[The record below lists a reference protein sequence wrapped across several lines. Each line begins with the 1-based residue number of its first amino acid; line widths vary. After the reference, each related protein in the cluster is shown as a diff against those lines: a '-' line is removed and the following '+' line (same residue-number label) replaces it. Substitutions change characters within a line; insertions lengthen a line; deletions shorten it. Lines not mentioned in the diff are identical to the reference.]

1 MRQKQK
7 AWVHAVQERVNFTSI
22 MLKELRQ
29 IKMFGI
35 ESDVAFKTNG
45 LRELELHQSKP
56 YRSMI
61 VGVNVLSALSTAIA
75 PALTIAMYATTQLN
89 LRLETPSTDVAFT
102 NLSLISLLTN
112 PVVLLSVSLTR
123 FTSAIGCFDRIQEF
137 FCKKNRVHGL
147 SSVDEYLLPENVLGM
162 EPESVPTQSQPL
174 VCMTDCCFSLGL
186 EAPAILHGLT
196 LKIQNGFFL
205 AVTAPLGSG
214 KSSLLKD
221 MLGEMHSTEGI
232 LTVRSVKQAYC
243 QQAPWIFNG
252 TLRTNTIGESPL
264 DETWFKEVVYVCNL
278 DFETTT
284 LSLGLDTLTGS
295 SGAELSGGQKQRV
308 ALARAIYARSSL
320 LILDDIFGALDTV
333 TSRLIFQRLLDRA
346 GLVRR
351 LGIATILVTT
361 AVEHLKEA
369 DNLIVL
375 SKDGRMECQGLFEEL
390 AKKNQYIQSL
400 LCSPS
405 PEDSEV
411 EEESKD
417 SNSQVG
423 EIREEKKETRQTT
436 QTKTVSKISRV
447 MGTPHSTRLV
457 GGHVG

>member
-1 MRQKQK
+1 MSVLGSSYIAPQMRQKQK

-308 ALARAIYARSSL
+308 VSISVIS
-320 LILDDIFGALDTV
+320 F
-333 TSRLIFQRLLDRA
+333 
-346 GLVRR
+346 
-351 LGIATILVTT
+351 
-361 AVEHLKEA
+361 HL
-369 DNLIVL
+369 
-375 SKDGRMECQGLFEEL
+375 R
-390 AKKNQYIQSL
+390 Y
-400 LCSPS
+400 
-405 PEDSEV
+405 
-411 EEESKD
+411 
-417 SNSQVG
+417 
-423 EIREEKKETRQTT
+423 
-436 QTKTVSKISRV
+436 
-447 MGTPHSTRLV
+447 
-457 GGHVG
+457 